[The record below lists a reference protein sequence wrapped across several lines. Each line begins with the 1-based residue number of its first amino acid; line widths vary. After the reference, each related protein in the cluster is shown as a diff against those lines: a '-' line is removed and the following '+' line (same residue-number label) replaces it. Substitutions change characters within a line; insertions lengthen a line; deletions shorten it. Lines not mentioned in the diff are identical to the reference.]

1 MTTEMMDKPK
11 STYELAIDDMITHC
25 QQTLVSKHKEY
36 ANEDDF
42 HNFRSAAVL
51 QDITPEQALMGMMA
65 KHTVSIYDLIN
76 DAAESRDI
84 PEDLWREKIGD
95 NINYL
100 LILWAMVTRCKNE

>member
-1 MTTEMMDKPK
+1 MDKPK

-42 HNFRSAAVL
+42 HNFNSAAIL

-65 KHTVSIYDLIN
+65 KHIVSVCDLIN
-76 DAAESRDI
+76 DEAEGRQIS
-84 PEDLWREKIGD
+84 EDLWREKIGD